1 METPRGYPPVMET
14 YCTLLARTLA
24 ATGLALGLAFAAA
37 GPAQAEIVCD
47 PESIEDGRCDP
58 EAPAKTV
65 DGGDAASVGDLPVD
79 AIRQI
84 VRDYLLEQPELLI
97 EVQQALQAKRDAQ
110 AAAEAQQVI
119 QLFRDEIFADPEAPV
134 AGNPEGAIVLV
145 EFFDYRCGY
154 CRRVKPTLET
164 LLAEND
170 DLRFVFKE
178 FPILGPESTLAAR
191 AALASRAQGLYEPF
205 HWALLGA
212 DGPFDLD
219 HILEVARSV
228 GLDDERLARDMEDP
242 AIDTLIDRNADL
254 ASALG
259 VRGTPAFVIGDRMI
273 RGALPIAQFRTAI
286 ADARQALED
295 GAGTS
300 TQ

>member
-1 METPRGYPPVMET
+1 MKT
-14 YCTLLARTLA
+14 YRTLLARTLA
-24 ATGLALGLAFAAA
+24 ATALALGLALAAA
-37 GPAQAEIVCD
+37 MSAQAEVVCD
-47 PESIEDGRCDP
+47 PEAIEDGRCDP
-58 EAPAKTV
+58 ADPARSTD
-65 DGGDAASVGDLPVD
+65 DGAAAAAGDLPVD

-97 EVQQALQAKRDAQ
+97 EVQQALQAKRDAE
-110 AAAEAQQVI
+110 AAQQAQQAI
-119 QLFRDEIFADPEAPV
+119 QIYSDEIFSDPEAPV

-170 DLRFVFKE
+170 DLRLVFKE

-205 HWALLGA
+205 HWALMGA

-219 HILEVARSV
+219 HILAVARSV
-228 GLDDERLARDMEDP
+228 GLDDERLARDMEEP
-242 AIDTLIDRNADL
+242 AIDTLIDRNAML
-254 ASALG
+254 ASTLAI
-259 VRGTPAFVIGDRMI
+259 RGTPAFVIGDRMI
-273 RGALPIAQFRTAI
+273 RGALPIEAFRTAI
-286 ADARQALED
+286 ADARQAL
-295 GAGTS
+295 ASGT
-300 TQ
+300 Q